1 VILPLAIV
9 ERSPMEEYTLQHS
22 NIVDALKHNVSDALK
37 LYNELELI
45 YRLGIKT
52 RH

>member
-45 YRLGIKT
+45 TKLDRKSVV
-52 RH
+52 